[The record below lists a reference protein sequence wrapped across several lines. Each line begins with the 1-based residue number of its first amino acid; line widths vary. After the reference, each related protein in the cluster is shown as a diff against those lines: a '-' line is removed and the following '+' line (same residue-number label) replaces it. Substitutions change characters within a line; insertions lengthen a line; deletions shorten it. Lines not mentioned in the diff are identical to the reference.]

1 MIAIHHI
8 CICTYNMYIISN
20 IHIICTYVYKC
31 AYIYNYIYII
41 IYIKLYIY
49 NYIYIYMHTIVH
61 IHISL
66 VFPESLQGVAL
77 PLSGIVTLC
86 PTNHSQ
92 VSFGEMHVAGD
103 VSQAIA
109 HTHSPA
115 SRI

>member
-1 MIAIHHI
+1 MHVCVQV
-8 CICTYNMYIISN
+8 CI
-20 IHIICTYVYKC
+20 
-31 AYIYNYIYII
+31 
-41 IYIKLYIY
+41 
-49 NYIYIYMHTIVH
+49 YIYIYMYAHNCAHTYFF
-61 IHISL
+61 S
-66 VFPESLQGVAL
+66 FPESLQGVAL

-92 VSFGEMHVAGD
+92 VSFGEMHVTAGY